1 MDKLKILVISNLYPP
16 QVVGGYERAIADYA
30 RLLQER
36 GHTVLV
42 LTSNTEDLPTGYQ
55 KADSDPSTV
64 RRCLSLWGTWT
75 ERGAQPFYP
84 AHVASIAVRNYKT
97 LEQELNSFKPD
108 VCLAGN
114 TDFLGSEVLE
124 QILAAQIPVAH
135 YVMNSQPGYSH
146 DLAPRSPFYRYITVS
161 NWIRDNLQQQGYP
174 AETAQTIYP
183 GADVEEFYQ
192 AELPQRD
199 QLRIVY
205 ASLVMHYKG
214 ADVLIEALYLL
225 HNAGIDF
232 TATIAGGSLTP
243 SFVEALQEFV
253 QSEGL
258 EEKIHFAGLL
268 SRQELKQLYK
278 THNIWVLPSRFEEP
292 FSIGLIEAMVAG
304 LTIVTSDTG
313 GSPEAVKDGETGLI
327 FESENPLDLGDQLSY
342 LFMNP
347 AEWEAMSRK
356 GQERALSELSRTR
369 TMDRL
374 ESVLYELALPNKN
387 INP

>member
-1 MDKLKILVISNLYPP
+1 M
-16 QVVGGYERAIADYA
+16 
-30 RLLQER
+30 
-36 GHTVLV
+36 
-42 LTSNTEDLPTGYQ
+42 
-55 KADSDPSTV
+55 
-64 RRCLSLWGTWT
+64 
-75 ERGAQPFYP
+75 
-84 AHVASIAVRNYKT
+84 
-97 LEQELNSFKPD
+97 
-108 VCLAGN
+108 
-114 TDFLGSEVLE
+114 
-124 QILAAQIPVAH
+124 
-135 YVMNSQPGYSH
+135 
-146 DLAPRSPFYRYITVS
+146 
-161 NWIRDNLQQQGYP
+161 
-174 AETAQTIYP
+174 
-183 GADVEEFYQ
+183 
-192 AELPQRD
+192 
-199 QLRIVY
+199 
-205 ASLVMHYKG
+205 
-214 ADVLIEALYLL
+214 L

-253 QSEGL
+253 ESEGL
-258 EEKIHFAGLL
+258 QEKIHFAGLL

-374 ESVLYELALPNKN
+374 ESVLYELALPNKK
-387 INP
+387 INQ